1 MNAHTHL
8 WNDMPFAE
16 RKRLMPYM
24 IEAQILHAEQA
35 KLVMVRNHK
44 RAMDEMNALIKNLN
58 ECLRKETAEDAN
70 VRVD

>member
-44 RAMDEMNALIKNLN
+44 RAMDEMNSLIKNLK
-58 ECLRKETAEDAN
+58 ESLRREVAGT
-70 VRVD
+70 